1 MPLSHMSF
9 VFVVRVENKIHIV
22 NTVMQSKNQ
31 NYFSNGGWGWGEGL
45 IGSLTMVTH
54 ILVNPITWYLRRLK
68 LCERLEYATI
78 TLHII
83 SYTPNRVVVE
93 DTVFFRAI

>member
-1 MPLSHMSF
+1 MLTAMKMYACHAVQKPKLFFKRGLGM
-9 VFVVRVENKIHIV
+9 
-22 NTVMQSKNQ
+22 
-31 NYFSNGGWGWGEGL
+31 GGGVDWL
-45 IGSLTMVTH
+45 VTH

-93 DTVFFRAI
+93 DTVFFVQCKRYTGQYHT